1 MSWTP
6 AQHQHIRE
14 DLARAIAAI
23 IRDAGVHPAEW
34 RETTM
39 DIVTLTAQELIRQH
53 PSATVADI
61 AAIFTADHG
70 EGPIGTAIL
79 AELDPAAAFELL
91 DARKVALTALVQALE
106 PVPQAHRQLA
116 ARAAVDGIAA
126 HSERH
131 GATEAQRRALTDGL
145 VGDAL
150 VELSLTET
158 RPANGS

>member
-1 MSWTP
+1 MPWTP

-14 DLARAIAAI
+14 DLAHVIAAT
-23 IRDAGVHPAEW
+23 IRDRGIHPTEW
-34 RETTM
+34 PETIA
-39 DIVTLTAQELIRQH
+39 DFVTRAAQELIRQH

-70 EGPIGTAIL
+70 AGPIGTAIL
-79 AELDPAAAFELL
+79 AELDPGAAFELL
-91 DARKVALTALVQALE
+91 DARRVALGALVQALAT
-106 PVPQAHRQLA
+106 VPQAHRRLA
-116 ARAAVDGIAA
+116 ARAAVDGIGA

-131 GATEAQRRALTDGL
+131 GATEAQRRVLTDGL

-158 RPANGS
+158 RPATGS